1 MKKAISPLI
10 ATVLLIGFT
19 VALAAVIMTWGQGFT
34 KKITGETETTTEQAL
49 TCTKLNFEISSADCT
64 GNTITITNNGNTE
77 IKSLKLRIYKST
89 AVDVEDSSTLIG
101 GFDVKDITLTT
112 TLDTTVTKIEAIP
125 ILAGSSGKK
134 DFTCENS
141 IINFENPCSE

>member
-34 KKITGETETTTEQAL
+34 KKITSETETTTEQAL
-49 TCTKLNFEISSADCT
+49 QCTKVNFEISSADCT
-64 GNTITITNNGNTE
+64 DNKLTITNNGNTE
-77 IKSLKLRIYKST
+77 IKSLKFRIYKTT

-101 GFDVKDITLTT
+101 SFDVESITLTT
-112 TLDTTVTKIEAIP
+112 SLDTTVTKIEAIP
-125 ILAGSSGKK
+125 TLAGPAGSK
-134 DFTCENS
+134 DFTCENV
-141 IINFENPCSE
+141 IVQYENPCAT